1 MDTAFT
7 VLLLTIAT
15 LSIPWTVR
23 RYRSA
28 TLEQRQQIVW
38 AYGAA
43 MGGGVLIGIL
53 IAMR

>member
-1 MDTAFT
+1 M
-7 VLLLTIAT
+7 IAT
-15 LSIPWTVR
+15 LSILWTVR

-28 TLEQRQQIVW
+28 TQEQRRQIVW
-38 AYGAA
+38 ANCAA